1 MKKYKSE
8 LIFIFIFVCVPIVL
22 ELAGF
27 VKFHLLSLK
36 SWAIYGVLTVIISI
50 FIKFIK
56 RLKHNHGKRDCNDT
70 VSLS

>member
-50 FIKFIK
+50 FIK
-56 RLKHNHGKRDCNDT
+56 RLKHNHGKRGCNDT